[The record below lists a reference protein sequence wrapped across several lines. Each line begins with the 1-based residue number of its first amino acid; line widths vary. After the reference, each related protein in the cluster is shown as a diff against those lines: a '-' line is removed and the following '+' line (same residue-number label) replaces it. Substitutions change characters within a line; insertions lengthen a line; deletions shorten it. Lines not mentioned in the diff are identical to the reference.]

1 MRAAY
6 DSLRDVAEGMCVC
19 VTPPA
24 QPHALCCVFN
34 GEAGAHAIT
43 KHTGEAA
50 KVAALRE
57 EVSTLQS
64 ALDKHAAAGTHSPAS
79 GKAADTIRDLKKQG
93 RD

>member
-1 MRAAY
+1 
-6 DSLRDVAEGMCVC
+6 MCVQPTTVC
-19 VTPPA
+19 VMLPKVCVSHPQHSHT
-24 QPHALCCVFN
+24 LFCCVFD
-34 GEAGAHAIT
+34 GEAGAHATT

-64 ALDKHAAAGTHSPAS
+64 ALDKHAAAGTNSPAS